1 MRGMTPDLYKLRESL
16 PTLGPIVE
24 RLELELVDD
33 PSWAEPSD
41 TSYLSE
47 ADRENPDVAANVE
60 AMTET
65 NKLISWFGRDAEG
78 YLGLWRGPSDRA
90 LHESPVVRLDSE
102 GQYSIVAATIAD
114 YLAIAMPEDEFA
126 NTRETLT
133 RAGFKVG
140 FNPDAI
146 WGALDGFDDDPNAY
160 RNELYE
166 QNRVKRGLPRSDE
179 EAQDE
184 AGEDDAHEAG
194 NGAAAPME
202 AAVSEVVSGE
212 VWVPDAA
219 ADARSTDE
227 DASAVEVADTGEDE
241 DEDEEE
247 ELPATRLAQPPAAK
261 QPKKVA
267 QKKPAVKA
275 KAKKAPPPAKKPAKK
290 AAAKPAAK
298 PAAKKAGAK
307 KPAPKK
313 PATPVKKAATKKPT
327 KGKAKRR

>member
-1 MRGMTPDLYKLRESL
+1 MRGMTPDLWKLRESL

-33 PSWAEPSD
+33 PGWAEPSD

-78 YLGLWRGPSDRA
+78 YLGLWRGPSDRP
-90 LHESPVVRLDSE
+90 LSESPVVRLDSE

-184 AGEDDAHEAG
+184 AADDEAG
-194 NGAAAPME
+194 NGATQME
-202 AAVSEVVSGE
+202 TVVVAGE
-212 VWVPDAA
+212 VWVSDTV
-219 ADARSTDE
+219 ADAPGE
-227 DASAVEVADTGEDE
+227 DAGEFATASDE
-241 DEDEEE
+241 GDEAEEE
-247 ELPATRLAQPPAAK
+247 EEDLPATRPAQPPAAK
-261 QPKKVA
+261 QPKQVT

-275 KAKKAPPPAKKPAKK
+275 KKKAPPPAKKPAKK
-290 AAAKPAAK
+290 GAAKPA
-298 PAAKKAGAK
+298 KKAVK
-307 KPAPKK
+307 KAAPKK
-313 PATPVKKAATKKPT
+313 PGKPVKKAAAKKPA
-327 KGKAKRR
+327 KGKKR